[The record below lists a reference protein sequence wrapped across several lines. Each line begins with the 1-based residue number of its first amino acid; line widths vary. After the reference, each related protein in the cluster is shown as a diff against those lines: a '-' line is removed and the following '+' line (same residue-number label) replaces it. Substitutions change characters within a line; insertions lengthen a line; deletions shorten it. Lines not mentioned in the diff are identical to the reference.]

1 MSVFLS
7 FLIFKWHSDT
17 FGVFF
22 RVRRDIAAFE
32 DGPTLDGAV
41 SWTQGTWP
49 PSFNGPKPS
58 SGSQRCGQ
66 SKWSKCRMFILL
78 RLFWIYIVNIYC
90 LYLFLF
96 FMFFYDCFSCYIF
109 LKFHMCWMRC
119 NVIYGTSCSQMASIY
134 CSCHTLKV
142 WGSREVD
149 QNSVPTGV
157 RNVETRDSF
166 SVFSWCYPYTN
177 SRNSNNEWNQLLQ
190 DDGRSHALEGW
201 TERTWKHNKDLL
213 VAQDGFR
220 TVSNWELHVYASW
233 VLT

>member
-109 LKFHMCWMRC
+109 LNFTCVGCDATLYTVHLVPKWHRYTAAVTLWRC
-119 NVIYGTSCSQMASIY
+119 EDLEKLIKTAFRQVSE
-134 CSCHTLKV
+134 TLKPGIAFPCFLDV
-142 WGSREVD
+142 IPTQIREIRTM
-149 QNSVPTGV
+149 NGTNCCKTTAGLT
-157 RNVETRDSF
+157 RWKVEQR
-166 SVFSWCYPYTN
+166 
-177 SRNSNNEWNQLLQ
+177 
-190 DDGRSHALEGW
+190 GREN
-201 TERTWKHNKDLL
+201 TTKIYE
-213 VAQDGFR
+213 
-220 TVSNWELHVYASW
+220 
-233 VLT
+233 